1 MLSAQLRKSKS
12 DLDSSAKKVTAAAEH
27 APGADT
33 APPAAAS
40 SGGGGSGGGGSGGG
54 GGGGDSF
61 VTIKTFGWDQGAYD
75 SPTVS
80 VYVSADMAGVGALAK
95 ESVKCDFTPRG
106 FDLRVLGLRGKSYR
120 LLKDSLGGEIVPGS
134 CKVSVRADR
143 LTVKLRKKKG
153 EYSYENWTDLASKK
167 SAKEETDKAKGGK
180 GADPMGGI
188 MDMMKDMYDKGD
200 DSMKKTIGEAMM
212 KSRQKDGGM
221 DAMGGGGDD
230 DLMGGLGGGGSDFPG
245 M

>member
-1 MLSAQLRKSKS
+1 MRPTLQR
-12 DLDSSAKKVTAAAEH
+12 VR
-27 APGADT
+27 GCGG
-33 APPAAAS
+33 
-40 SGGGGSGGGGSGGG
+40 SGGGSGGSGSGGGGSGGG

-167 SAKEETDKAKGGK
+167 SAKEEADKAKGGK